1 VAVGGR
7 MGQFDTALPPN
18 QRACGIG
25 GESGKRVGGEA
36 STFGWLIIGSLPHRI
51 IGIPQYAGE
60 SGPDSVRSSASVH
73 HTSAPV
79 IVRESVERSYSGAE
93 EQGGSWRFGSISL
106 WCLEAY
112 PPPPPLSLGASVR
125 VQDPEKK
132 MVGPRWCDCGD
143 RTIPLVSHKV
153 RDRQRF
159 MVDQALLPLFGSS
172 DVRRGGGIDSTDGR
186 TGYKASDPEFATTEQ
201 QSILPPSV
209 AAPQWSIRIRKHRL
223 IILV

>member
-125 VQDPEKK
+125 VQDPKK
-132 MVGPRWCDCGD
+132 KWWDHVGVIVAIGRYHLYRIKFAIGSVLWRIRRFFRFLVPATSAEEAELIQLMVGQVIKQATLNSQPRSNNPYC
-143 RTIPLVSHKV
+143 L
-153 RDRQRF
+153 
-159 MVDQALLPLFGSS
+159 
-172 DVRRGGGIDSTDGR
+172 
-186 TGYKASDPEFATTEQ
+186 
-201 QSILPPSV
+201 
-209 AAPQWSIRIRKHRL
+209 RL
-223 IILV
+223 

>member
-132 MVGPRWCDCGD
+132 NGG
-143 RTIPLVSHKV
+143 TALVWLW
-153 RDRQRF
+153 R
-159 MVDQALLPLFGSS
+159 S
-172 DVRRGGGIDSTDGR
+172 DD
-186 TGYKASDPEFATTEQ
+186 TTC
-201 QSILPPSV
+201 I
-209 AAPQWSIRIRKHRL
+209 A
-223 IILV
+223 